1 MVSRRSDAIL
11 DNRYC
16 YQTRLHFAASYFF
29 WQFHHL
35 QSSAKQSSIKQ
46 SRHQRRQPTTKRQN
60 KLLRLLSGDR
70 AAAMRLVERLKQR
83 HPGKSEE
90 WYWEKAIED
99 LERDRR

>member
-1 MVSRRSDAIL
+1 MPSWTIGIAIGL
-11 DNRYC
+11 GFI
-16 YQTRLHFAASYFF
+16 LLLAIFF

-35 QSSAKQSSIKQ
+35 QSSAKQSSAKQ
-46 SRHQRRQPTTKRQN
+46 SRYQRRQRQN

-70 AAAMRLVERLKQR
+70 AAAMRLGERVKHR

>member
-1 MVSRRSDAIL
+1 MPSWTIGIAIL
-11 DNRYC
+11 
-16 YQTRLHFAASYFF
+16 LGLILLLAIFF
-29 WQFHHL
+29 WQFRNL
-35 QSSAKQSSIKQ
+35 QSSAKQSSVKQ
-46 SRHQRRQPTTKRQN
+46 SKHQRRQPTIKLQN

-70 AAAMRLVERLKQR
+70 AAAMRLVERVKQR

>member
-1 MVSRRSDAIL
+1 MPSWTIGIAIGL
-11 DNRYC
+11 GFI
-16 YQTRLHFAASYFF
+16 LLLAIFF
-29 WQFHHL
+29 WQLHHL
-35 QSSAKQSSIKQ
+35 QSSAKQSSAKE
-46 SRHQRRQPTTKRQN
+46 SRHQPHQPTIKRQN

-83 HPGKSEE
+83 HPAKSEE